1 MKGHVYFLGNKRK
14 KKKQEKKNSLIPTT
28 TMMATRSASLEKT
41 WRVAFNI
48 TLKDNVWKEKDAT
61 NIV

>member
-1 MKGHVYFLGNKRK
+1 MKGHLYFIGNKRK

>member
-1 MKGHVYFLGNKRK
+1 MKGHLYFLGNKRK

>member
-1 MKGHVYFLGNKRK
+1 MKGHLYFLANKRK
-14 KKKQEKKNSLIPTT
+14 KKNKKKRSSLIPTT